1 MSFPVIFLTSMFLF
15 TLSQTGAFDHL
26 GMRAL
31 FEDPYHIEM
40 ARRDLTRKLVPLLPQ
55 VYNEVAEAFRG
66 TLITSCAV
74 KFDLLT
80 A

>member
-1 MSFPVIFLTSMFLF
+1 MF
-15 TLSQTGAFDHL
+15 TLSQTRAFDHL

-31 FEDPYHIEM
+31 FKDPYHIEM
-40 ARRDLTRKLVPLLPQ
+40 ARRDLTRNLVTLLPE

-66 TLITSCAV
+66 TVISCCVLASV
-74 KFDLLT
+74 LLT